1 MKDRRNTSHQIT
13 ELIRGADGNN
23 FKEKKNPTT
32 SQPCDSTHLTRA
44 FVKKISLYLA
54 EKSMLELL
62 LAWQLYTALKGEAE
76 HPGNKTL
83 LKIQTAPKKDPKA
96 LKNL

>member
-1 MKDRRNTSHQIT
+1 MVTEILRKKKPQQLRNLVIPHIQSKLNKSIC
-13 ELIRGADGNN
+13 
-23 FKEKKNPTT
+23 KKK
-32 SQPCDSTHLTRA
+32 
-44 FVKKISLYLA
+44 KKISLYLA

-83 LKIQTAPKKDPKA
+83 LKMQTAPKKDPKA